1 MEIVILISVLATLGV
16 VAVAGAIVV
25 TFNKLNNK
33 VDRRSYEE
41 NIVNLQRE
49 LDNVINELHS
59 KLDDTN
65 NDVHREMEG
74 NYKALDG
81 RINEAFHF
89 TDSRCDKLHQEF
101 VGKPSK

>member
-16 VAVAGAIVV
+16 VVVAGAIVV

-41 NIVNLQRE
+41 NIANLQRE
-49 LDNVINELHS
+49 LGNIIDEFDS

-65 NDVHREMEG
+65 NSIHRELEG
-74 NYKALDG
+74 NYNALDG
-81 RINEAFHF
+81 RISEAFHF

-101 VGKPSK
+101 VGKQSK

>member
-16 VAVAGAIVV
+16 VVVAGAIVV

-41 NIVNLQRE
+41 NIANLQRE
-49 LDNVINELHS
+49 LGNIIDEFDS

-65 NDVHREMEG
+65 NSIHRELEG
-74 NYKALDG
+74 NYNALDG
-81 RINEAFHF
+81 RINDAFHF

>member
-1 MEIVILISVLATLGV
+1 MEIVILISVLATLGI
-16 VAVAGAIVV
+16 VAVVGAVV
-25 TFNKLNNK
+25 VMFNKLNNK

-49 LDNVINELHS
+49 LGNAIAEFDNKI
-59 KLDDTN
+59 DDTN
-65 NDVHREMEG
+65 NNIHREMEG
-74 NYKALDG
+74 NYDALDG

-101 VGKPSK
+101 VTKPSK

>member
-1 MEIVILISVLATLGV
+1 MEIVILISVLATLGI
-16 VAVAGAIVV
+16 VAVVGAVV
-25 TFNKLNNK
+25 VMFNKLNNK

-49 LDNVINELHS
+49 LGNVIAEFDN
-59 KLDDTN
+59 KIDDTN
-65 NDVHREMEG
+65 NNIHREMEG
-74 NYKALDG
+74 NYDALDG

-101 VGKPSK
+101 VTKPSK

>member
-16 VAVAGAIVV
+16 VVVAGAIVV

-41 NIVNLQRE
+41 NIANLQRE
-49 LDNVINELHS
+49 LGNIIDEFDS

-65 NDVHREMEG
+65 NSIHRELEG
-74 NYKALDG
+74 NYDALDG

-101 VGKPSK
+101 VAKPSK